1 MVSFAGLDLF
11 LLLVVVLVRADGAW
25 IWFSLEGGRV
35 ADCVDTVLFRVV
47 VDGPLGGSGVL
58 LVVAAELLILLD
70 VRARRDII
78 DSINATL
85 GWLVRRI
92 NS

>member
-1 MVSFAGLDLF
+1 M
-11 LLLVVVLVRADGAW
+11 RADGAC

-47 VDGPLGGSGVL
+47 VDGPLVRSGVL

-78 DSINATL
+78 FFYKCYTD
-85 GWLVRRI
+85 LVSRRI
-92 NS
+92 NSWLGKKKCEKE